1 MVSGRYAIIPAENVN
16 AATTSAKPRWQVY
29 LLRCADDTLYC
40 GCTNDL
46 PRRLAAHGRG
56 RVKYT
61 RGRLP
66 VELAHVERVADKSA
80 ALRREYQWKQL
91 RRAEKLRAHLQSG
104 NETALAPCRANWLSP
119 VYVENCTWP
128 ELSPS
133 SPSAADGERPR
144 HTAAAVT

>member
-1 MVSGRYAIIPAENVN
+1 MRQR
-16 AATTSAKPRWQVY
+16 SAKRPGWKVY

-46 PRRLAAHGRG
+46 ERRLAAHGRG

-66 VELAHVERVADKSA
+66 VALAHVEGVADKSA

-91 RRAEKLRAHLQSG
+91 SRAQKLARISKAETKRRLRGARKLDIASVCGKLQ
-104 NETALAPCRANWLSP
+104 A
-119 VYVENCTWP
+119 
-128 ELSPS
+128 
-133 SPSAADGERPR
+133 
-144 HTAAAVT
+144 

>member
-1 MVSGRYAIIPAENVN
+1 MRQRPAKRLP
-16 AATTSAKPRWQVY
+16 AWSVY

-46 PRRLAAHGRG
+46 DRRLAAHGRG

-66 VELAHVERVADKSA
+66 VTVAHVERVPDKSA

-91 RRAEKLRAHLQSG
+91 SRAEKLARISKAETKGRLRGRRKFVMAGVCGKLQ
-104 NETALAPCRANWLSP
+104 R
-119 VYVENCTWP
+119 
-128 ELSPS
+128 
-133 SPSAADGERPR
+133 
-144 HTAAAVT
+144 